1 MNYAALWR
9 DSGLMLALTLMLALF
24 AYGINSRAV
33 ITRFE
38 GAVMLMAWMGYN
50 LLLIQQA

>member
-1 MNYAALWR
+1 M
-9 DSGLMLALTLMLALF
+9 MTALTMMLALF

-38 GAVMLMAWMGYN
+38 GAVMLTAWIGYN
-50 LLLIQQA
+50 LLLIHQA

>member
-1 MNYAALWR
+1 M
-9 DSGLMLALTLMLALF
+9 MTALTMMLALF

-38 GAVMLMAWMGYN
+38 GAVMLAAWIGYN